1 MDWTLDVFDDALE
14 NGFLVRPRVARRGR
28 RLSLSLGSLSV
39 MGLGLLGLGWQRRQD
54 VAEGLLRGELGE

>member
-1 MDWTLDVFDDALE
+1 MDWTLDVFDDTLE
-14 NGFLVRPRVARRGR
+14 NGFCVRPRVARRGR

-39 MGLGLLGLGWQRRQD
+39 MSLGLLGLGWQRRQD